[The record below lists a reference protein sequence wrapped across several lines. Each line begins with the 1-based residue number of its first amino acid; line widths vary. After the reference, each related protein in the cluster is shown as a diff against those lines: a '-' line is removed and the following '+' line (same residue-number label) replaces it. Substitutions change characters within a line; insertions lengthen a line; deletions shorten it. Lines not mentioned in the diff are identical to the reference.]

1 MEGYIKLSRK
11 FFSND
16 MWNEARTF
24 SSCEAWLDLIQ
35 SARFEATP
43 RMESIG
49 GREVSYTRGQYP
61 ASIRFLSKRWHWTE
75 RRVRTFLAYLKRE
88 NMITLSQDQGMN
100 IITFVKYNEYNGD
113 PTDTSSDTATDTGSD
128 TNIIQEI
135 KELRLQVTQ
144 LLTQVV
150 TQQVTQLS
158 ENISRNNINDTAISQ
173 KINELQRKV
182 THYVIDG
189 KTMHT
194 SDTASDTTNDT
205 DIAQII
211 NDLQVQ
217 VTQLMTQQ
225 VTQSK
230 INNNIKETTTN
241 VVAKKDAAKA
251 ATLSRKKDFYNSLV
265 PFVEKYG
272 REMIRAFF
280 DYWSEMNKSQTKM
293 RFEQQPTWEV
303 SKRLATW
310 AKREKFNGNNRSS
323 YTSKQEA
330 NDYAMQQ
337 YLADRA
343 RLEQGIHDEVPNPF

>member
-100 IITFVKYNEYNGD
+100 IITLIKYEEYNSAQSD
-113 PTDTSSDTATDTGSD
+113 TPNDTSCDTAND

-135 KELRLQVTQ
+135 
-144 LLTQVV
+144 
-150 TQQVTQLS
+150 
-158 ENISRNNINDTAISQ
+158 
-173 KINELQRKV
+173 
-182 THYVIDG
+182 
-189 KTMHT
+189 
-194 SDTASDTTNDT
+194 
-205 DIAQII
+205 
-211 NDLQVQ
+211 NDLRTQ
-217 VTQLMTQQ
+217 VTQLMTQLL
-225 VTQSK
+225 TQQATHPTK
-230 INNNIKETTTN
+230 EDEKRHTGDTKQIKEKNIIKETTTN

-251 ATLSRKKDFYNSLV
+251 ATHSRKKIS
-265 PFVEKYG
+265 
-272 REMIRAFF
+272 IIH
-280 DYWSEMNKSQTKM
+280 WSHLWKNM
-293 RFEQQPTWEV
+293 
-303 SKRLATW
+303 
-310 AKREKFNGNNRSS
+310 
-323 YTSKQEA
+323 
-330 NDYAMQQ
+330 
-337 YLADRA
+337 
-343 RLEQGIHDEVPNPF
+343 DER

>member
-100 IITFVKYNEYNGD
+100 IITLIKYEEYNSAQSD
-113 PTDTSSDTATDTGSD
+113 TTNDTSCDTAND

-135 KELRLQVTQ
+135 NNLR
-144 LLTQVV
+144 
-150 TQQVTQLS
+150 
-158 ENISRNNINDTAISQ
+158 I
-173 KINELQRKV
+173 
-182 THYVIDG
+182 
-189 KTMHT
+189 
-194 SDTASDTTNDT
+194 
-205 DIAQII
+205 
-211 NDLQVQ
+211 Q
-217 VTQLMTQQ
+217 VTQLMTQVSTQ
-225 VTQSK
+225 RVTQPQK
-230 INNNIKETTTN
+230 EDEKRHTGDTKQIKEKNIKETTTN

-265 PFVEKYG
+265 PFVETYG

>member
-100 IITFVKYNEYNGD
+100 IITLVKYNEYNGN
-113 PTDTSSDTATDTGSD
+113 PNGTASDTTSD
-128 TNIIQEI
+128 TNCDTSIIHKI
-135 KELRLQVTQ
+135 NELGIQVTQ
-144 LLTQVV
+144 LLTQVA
-150 TQQVTQLS
+150 TQQVAQPAKEPEKRHTG
-158 ENISRNNINDTAISQ
+158 DT
-173 KINELQRKV
+173 K
-182 THYVIDG
+182 
-189 KTMHT
+189 
-194 SDTASDTTNDT
+194 
-205 DIAQII
+205 QIKEK
-211 NDLQVQ
+211 N
-217 VTQLMTQQ
+217 M
-225 VTQSK
+225 
-230 INNNIKETTTN
+230 IKETTTS

-251 ATLSRKKDFYNSLV
+251 ATLSRKKEFYDSLI
-265 PFVEKYG
+265 PYLPQYG
-272 REMIRAFF
+272 KEMLRNFF
-280 DYWSEMNKSQTKM
+280 DYWSEMNKSKTKM
-293 RFEQQPTWEV
+293 RCETEKTWET
-303 SKRLATW
+303 SRRLATW
-310 AKREKFNGNNRSS
+310 ARKEKNYGNNRSS

-343 RLEQGIHDEVPNPF
+343 RLEQGVHDEVPKPF

>member
-100 IITFVKYNEYNGD
+100 IITLIKYEEYNSAQSD
-113 PTDTSSDTATDTGSD
+113 TTNDTSCDTAND

-135 KELRLQVTQ
+135 
-144 LLTQVV
+144 
-150 TQQVTQLS
+150 
-158 ENISRNNINDTAISQ
+158 
-173 KINELQRKV
+173 
-182 THYVIDG
+182 
-189 KTMHT
+189 
-194 SDTASDTTNDT
+194 
-205 DIAQII
+205 
-211 NDLQVQ
+211 NDLRTQ
-217 VTQLMTQQ
+217 VTQLMTQLL
-225 VTQSK
+225 TQQATHPTK
-230 INNNIKETTTN
+230 EDEKRHTGDTKQIKEKNIIKETTTN

-251 ATLSRKKDFYNSLV
+251 ATLSRKESFYQSLV
-265 PFVEKYG
+265 PYVGQYPK
-272 REMIRAFF
+272 EMIRAFF
-280 DYWSEMNKSQTKM
+280 DYWSELNKSETKM
-293 RFEQQPTWEV
+293 RYELEKTWELPR
-303 SKRLATW
+303 RLATW
-310 AKREKFNGNNRSS
+310 ASREKVP
-323 YTSKQEA
+323 SKT
-330 NDYAMQQ
+330 DV
-337 YLADRA
+337 
-343 RLEQGIHDEVPNPF
+343 GIVLKDNSPEKYKKGW